1 MIRFGIAGIPLTS
14 KGRTFID
21 SVEDVHFL
29 GLNSLEVQLLRV
41 NLEQI
46 PASDY
51 SGMTPK
57 DVDTSIIV
65 NVLRP
70 DENGIYESIGTDT
83 VIEEED
89 ILQELFWNMAM
100 NYNDITE
107 GGELA
112 RELDVQLSI
121 HAPYY
126 MDLLSEGEISQR
138 SYNHL
143 KWAMIIGRG
152 MGAKR
157 VITHTGFYHGDKKS
171 SLNQAFDVYSSISR
185 ELPLEKKYP
194 IIGVETAGKKEI
206 FGTEDEVLSIAKKVP
221 QVEPIINFP
230 HLHSVTGGSLLEVRN
245 FEEVVE
251 KFKKYSKDELYVE
264 FAGVEYED
272 SNEVKLTPIKHGD
285 LKFETFSEYLV
296 DDPFDYNIISCS
308 PLLEHDAQYM
318 DLIFLR
324 SLSRKLQR
332 KETTK
337 KKAKEVETMTREYP
351 IKRGMKVTTDT
362 LSEVSKE
369 VFGNARESNDH
380 IIAKTPGLDKI
391 DVFTDGK
398 KLFVTTESS
407 KDTTEYANAVK
418 LYNQFLEK
426 VTGYSAK
433 ERKKKASKA

>member
-41 NLEQI
+41 NVEQV

-51 SGMTPK
+51 AGMTPK
-57 DVDTSIIV
+57 DVETSIIV

-70 DENGIYESIGTDT
+70 DDSGNYVSAGTDT

-89 ILQELFWNMAM
+89 ILQELFWNMAV
-100 NYNDITE
+100 NYNDIVE

-112 RELDVQLSI
+112 KELDVQLSI

-126 MDLLSEGEISQR
+126 MDLLSQGEISQR

-157 VITHTGFYHGDKKS
+157 VITHTGFYNGDKKK
-171 SLNQAFDVYSSISR
+171 SLAKAVDVYKSISE
-185 ELPLEKKYP
+185 ELPSEKKYP

-206 FGTEDEVLSIAKKVP
+206 FGSVDEVLSIARKVP
-221 QVEPIINFP
+221 EVEPIINFP
-230 HLHSVTGGSLLEVRN
+230 HIHSVTGGSLLEVRN
-245 FEEVVE
+245 FEEIVE
-251 KFKKYSKDELYVE
+251 KFKKYSKDELYIE
-264 FAGVEYED
+264 FAGVDYED

-296 DDPFDYNIISCS
+296 DDDYDYNIISSS
-308 PLLEHDAQYM
+308 PLLEHDSQYM
-318 DLIFLR
+318 DLIYLR

-332 KETTK
+332 KETAK
-337 KKAKEVETMTREYP
+337 KKGKEVETMTREYP
-351 IKRGMKVTTDT
+351 VKRGVKMSLDS
-362 LSEVSKE
+362 LSDASKE
-369 VFGNARESNDH
+369 IFGNAKKSNDH

-391 DVFTDGK
+391 DMFTDGK

-407 KDTTEYANAVK
+407 KDSKDYAEAVK
-418 LYNQFLEK
+418 LYNVFLEK
-426 VTGYSAK
+426 VTGYNAK
-433 ERKKKASKA
+433 ERKKKASKT

>member
-14 KGRTFID
+14 KGRTFVD

-51 SGMTPK
+51 AGMTPR
-57 DVDTSIIV
+57 DVDASIIV

-70 DENGIYESIGTDT
+70 DDEGNYISVGTDT

-100 NYNDITE
+100 NYNDIME

-112 RELDVQLSI
+112 KELDVQLSI

-126 MDLLSEGEISQR
+126 MDLLGDTEISQR

-143 KWAMIIGRG
+143 RWAMIIGRG

-157 VITHTGFYHGDKKS
+157 VITHTGFYHADRKKS
-171 SLNQAFDVYSSISR
+171 LSAAVDVFSSITT
-185 ELPLEKKYP
+185 ELPVEKKYP
-194 IIGVETAGKKEI
+194 TVGVETSGKREI
-206 FGTEDEVLSIAKKVP
+206 FGSMDDVLAIAKKVP
-221 QVEPIINFP
+221 ATEPIINFP
-230 HLHSVTGGSLLEVRN
+230 HIHSVTGGSLLEVRN

-251 KFKKYSKDELYVE
+251 KFKKYSHGELYVE
-264 FAGVEYED
+264 FSGVDYED
-272 SNEVKLTPIKHGD
+272 RNELKLTPIKHGD
-285 LKFETFSEYLV
+285 LKFETFSEFLI
-296 DDPFDYNIISCS
+296 DDPYDYNIISSS

-332 KETTK
+332 KEAAK
-337 KKAKEVETMTREYP
+337 RKGKEVETMTREYP
-351 IKRGMKVTTDT
+351 VKKGMKIDLDVIA
-362 LSEVSKE
+362 EQAKE
-369 VFGNARESNDH
+369 IFGNGRVSNDH
-380 IIAKTPGLDKI
+380 ILAKTPGLEKI

-407 KDTTEYANAVK
+407 KDSTEYESAVK
-418 LYNQFLEK
+418 LYNKFLEK
-426 VTGYSAK
+426 VTGYSSK
-433 ERKKKASKA
+433 ERKKKVSK

>member
-41 NLEQI
+41 NVEQI

-51 SGMTPK
+51 AGMTPR

-70 DENGIYESIGTDT
+70 DDEGNYVSVGTDT

-89 ILQELFWNMAM
+89 ILQELFWNMAI

-107 GGELA
+107 GGQLA
-112 RELDVQLSI
+112 KELDVQLSI

-138 SYNHL
+138 SYSHL

-157 VITHTGFYHGDKKS
+157 VITHTGFYHGDKKK
-171 SLNQAFDVYSSISR
+171 SLAKAIDVYSSISE

-206 FGTEDEVLSIAKKVP
+206 FGSEDEVLSIAKKIP

-230 HLHSVTGGSLLEVRN
+230 HIHSVTGGSLLEVRN

-251 KFKKYSKDELYVE
+251 KFKKYAKGELYVE

-272 SNEVKLTPIKHGD
+272 NNEIKLTPIKHGD

-296 DDPFDYNIISCS
+296 DDPFDYNIISSS
-308 PLLEHDAQYM
+308 PLLEHDSQYM

-332 KETTK
+332 KETAK
-337 KKAKEVETMTREYP
+337 KKGKEVETMTREYP
-351 IKRGMKVTTDT
+351 IKKGIKISNET
-362 LSEVSKE
+362 LSDASKE
-369 VFGNARESNDH
+369 IFGNARESNDH
-380 IIAKTPGLDKI
+380 VIAKTPGLEKI
-391 DVFTDGK
+391 EMFTDGK
-398 KLFVTTESS
+398 KLFVTTESA
-407 KDTTEYANAVK
+407 KDAKDYEAAVK

-426 VTGYSAK
+426 VTGYTAK
-433 ERKKKASKA
+433 ERKKKSSKA

>member
-29 GLNSLEVQLLRV
+29 GLGSLEVQLLRV

-46 PASDY
+46 PATDY
-51 SGMTPK
+51 AGQTPR
-57 DVDTSIIV
+57 DVDSSIIV

-70 DENGIYESIGTDT
+70 DEEGNYVSVGTDT

-100 NYNDITE
+100 NYNDIKE

-112 RELDVQLSI
+112 KELDVQLSI

-157 VITHTGFYHGDKKS
+157 VVTHTGFYHGDKKK
-171 SLNQAFDVYSSISR
+171 SLARAIEVYSAITQ
-185 ELPLEKKYP
+185 ELPIEKKYP
-194 IIGVETAGKKEI
+194 LVGVETSGKQEI
-206 FGTEDEVLSIAKKVP
+206 FGSQDEIINIAKKVP
-221 QVEPIINFP
+221 QVDPVVNFP
-230 HLHSVTGGSLLEVRN
+230 HIHSVTGGSLLEVRN

-251 KFKKYSKDELYVE
+251 KFKKYSKGELYVE
-264 FAGVEYED
+264 FSGVEYED
-272 SNEVKLTPIKHGD
+272 RNEVKLTPIKHGD
-285 LKFETFSEYLV
+285 LKFETFSEFLV
-296 DDPFDYNIISCS
+296 DDRYDYNIISSS

-318 DLIFLR
+318 DLIYLR

-332 KETTK
+332 KETSK
-337 KKAKEVETMTREYP
+337 KKGKEVETMTREYP
-351 IKRGMKVTTDT
+351 VKKGIKLDVDLINETAKDI
-362 LSEVSKE
+362 
-369 VFGNARESNDH
+369 FGNAKVTNDH
-380 IIAKTPGLDKI
+380 VVSKTPGLEKI
-391 DVFTDGK
+391 DIFTDGK

-407 KDTTEYANAVK
+407 SDAKDYAAAVK
-418 LYNQFLEK
+418 LYNTFLEK
-426 VTGYSAK
+426 ITGYSSK
-433 ERKKKASKA
+433 ERKKKISK